1 MIVSER
7 LFLLLDTDE
16 NNIIDGF
23 EMIATLAML
32 ISKIVKCYPEMNDPK
47 VQSFIR
53 KSENLSRLNVS
64 YY

>member
-1 MIVSER
+1 MMIVLER

-32 ISKIVKCYPEMNDPK
+32 I
-47 VQSFIR
+47 
-53 KSENLSRLNVS
+53 
-64 YY
+64 